1 MTRQQHAYLAAGA
14 AILCWSTVATAFKFS
29 LRSIDVL
36 DLLAVSSLSSCL
48 TLAAVLAMQRKL
60 AGVLSW
66 PMREYARSAMLGAL
80 NPLLYYLVLF
90 KAYSLLPAQEAQ
102 PLNYT
107 WPLVL
112 VLLSALVLRQRVSA
126 RILVALLVS
135 FAGVLLISTHG
146 EVFSLRFSDPFG
158 VALAIGSSAI
168 WATYWIMTMKD
179 ERGPVERL
187 LVNSIFGTAF
197 VAVLYVV
204 SGRLRMLPVE
214 GIIGGVYV
222 GIFEMG
228 LAFVLWLRALHFS
241 KTTAMVGN
249 LVFLSPFLSLIV
261 IHFVLGEAVRTSTIA
276 GLVLIV
282 GGILIQQTARRPVA
296 HETDTHG

>member
-1 MTRQQHAYLAAGA
+1 MSSQQHAYAAAGA
-14 AILCWSTVATAFKFS
+14 AIFFWATVATAFKLS
-29 LRSIDVL
+29 LRSIDFL

-48 TLAAVLAMQRKL
+48 TLAAVLAVQRKL

-66 PMREYARSAMLGAL
+66 PAREYAHSAMLGAL

-135 FAGVLLISTHG
+135 FAGVVLISTHG

-158 VALAIGSSAI
+158 VALAIGSSVI

-204 SGRLRMLPVE
+204 SGRFRMLPVE

-228 LAFVLWLRALHFS
+228 VAFVLWLRALHFS

-249 LVFLSPFLSLIV
+249 LVFLSPFLSLLV
-261 IHFVLGEAVRTSTIA
+261 IHFVLGEAVRPSTIA

-296 HETDTHG
+296 LETDTYG